1 MGREKDEAWS
11 SKTYESSRKAVE
23 HDGGRATRA
32 AELQSQKGLG
42 VDRLVDP
49 KSRNGWRESNS
60 LLLEREDGRFNL
72 VYGVALPI
80 RTDVDTTGSMGG
92 EVDRAFK
99 ALSRSQQLLVL
110 GPGAVL
116 KKRPYQPQFAHG
128 IIQDVRDRH
137 PYLMTEFEP
146 DNQIEVQMR
155 MLVPE
160 RDGKDTTEDYQ
171 LGLYS
176 LGYLTRT
183 SITKYG
189 LRGYYF
195 IVGDELGRPALY
207 RSDAA
212 AIFGKEAAPQSDI
225 PVTELGEKVLKGW
238 HAFYLQVGNEGYV
251 TNYWTNVLGRE
262 RVIILPRTEYIPEV
276 QAVIVGLTEGILDLQ
291 TATEF
296 LIEVARLDETEARR
310 VVRAVNHIPL
320 GAQASLTNFDK
331 LPLAGS
337 VFAMRED
344 IWPVENGSEAE
355 TEVSTPASDDDI
367 SWDQI

>member
-1 MGREKDEAWS
+1 M
-11 SKTYESSRKAVE
+11 
-23 HDGGRATRA
+23 
-32 AELQSQKGLG
+32 
-42 VDRLVDP
+42 
-49 KSRNGWRESNS
+49 
-60 LLLEREDGRFNL
+60 
-72 VYGVALPI
+72 
-80 RTDVDTTGSMGG
+80 
-92 EVDRAFK
+92 
-99 ALSRSQQLLVL
+99 
-110 GPGAVL
+110 
-116 KKRPYQPQFAHG
+116 
-128 IIQDVRDRH
+128 
-137 PYLMTEFEP
+137 
-146 DNQIEVQMR
+146 
-155 MLVPE
+155 
-160 RDGKDTTEDYQ
+160 
-171 LGLYS
+171 
-176 LGYLTRT
+176 
-183 SITKYG
+183 
-189 LRGYYF
+189 
-195 IVGDELGRPALY
+195 
-207 RSDAA
+207 
-212 AIFGKEAAPQSDI
+212 
-225 PVTELGEKVLKGW
+225 
-238 HAFYLQVGNEGYV
+238 